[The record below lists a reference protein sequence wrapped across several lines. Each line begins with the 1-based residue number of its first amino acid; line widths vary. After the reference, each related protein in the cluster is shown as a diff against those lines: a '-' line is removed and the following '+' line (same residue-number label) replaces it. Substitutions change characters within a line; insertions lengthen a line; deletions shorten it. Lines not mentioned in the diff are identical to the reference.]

1 MCIYAESEAPRIF
14 FDWIVPINLYER
26 AELAGAR
33 ICMKDKFVRKKLKL
47 LQ

>member
-1 MCIYAESEAPRIF
+1 MYAEDESPRIF
-14 FDWIVPINLYER
+14 FNWIAPINLYER
-26 AELAGAR
+26 AEFAGAR